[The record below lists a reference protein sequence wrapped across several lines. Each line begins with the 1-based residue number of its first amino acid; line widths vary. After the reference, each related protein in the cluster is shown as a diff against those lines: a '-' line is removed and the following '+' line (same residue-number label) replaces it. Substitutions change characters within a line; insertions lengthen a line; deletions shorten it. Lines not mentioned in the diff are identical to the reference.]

1 MTQTYQMKHNA
12 QGTIYS
18 LLTVESDGQMTMT
31 FHGTDREL
39 SQEATLTEDGRI
51 ATGGSLFPGLESGK
65 WNKMDD
71 GRGLKAD
78 VVETADCADST
89 DNEPVQGTV
98 PAVGSEAESER
109 TTEGLSPMCAEPA
122 VPVEPEPTYRGQA
135 PCNPVDSTYRGQS
148 PCNPPSATHTGDSP
162 RRQRKQ
168 RKPRVERQHLDISH
182 QTSDVI
188 HQPSNIDRHQPS
200 ATLKAVGMVAA
211 ATVALFVIYETGLL
225 IPLGLIGLAT
235 GGILK

>member
-1 MTQTYQMKHNA
+1 MAQTYKMKHNQ

-31 FHGTDREL
+31 FHGTDREICH
-39 SQEATLTEDGRI
+39 EVTENAEGWLCYP
-51 ATGGSLFPGLESGK
+51 GGMFPGLASGK
-65 WNKMDD
+65 WQ
-71 GRGLKAD
+71 LT
-78 VVETADCADST
+78 E
-89 DNEPVQGTV
+89 EVQGTV

-122 VPVEPEPTYRGQA
+122 VPTYRGQA
-135 PCNPVDSTYRGQS
+135 

-162 RRQRKQ
+162 RESRPRRQ
-168 RKPRVERQHLDISH
+168 RKPRKQRVERQEPLTIDHSPLTIDHQPSPISH
-182 QTSDVI
+182 QT
-188 HQPSNIDRHQPS
+188 S

-211 ATVALFVIYETGLL
+211 ATVALLVIYETGLL

-235 GGILK
+235 SGLLK